1 MKGPVGKPPDE
12 LGGLEASPRT
22 PAPGVPESD
31 GPTSA
36 CELSLGHGLGTGLEL
51 EAVAAAAGAGEAW
64 VPVGGSGGVE

>member
-36 CELSLGHGLGTGLEL
+36 CELSLGDGLGLG
-51 EAVAAAAGAGEAW
+51 AVAAAARDGDAW
-64 VPVGGSGGVE
+64 VPDGGSGGAE